1 MSSLVLLPAA
11 LWWWA
16 KIIIIVIIIAA
27 ASTWCA
33 AVGDG
38 EVGLEV
44 TMTRLNAPERRVVDT

>member
-16 KIIIIVIIIAA
+16 KIIIIIAA